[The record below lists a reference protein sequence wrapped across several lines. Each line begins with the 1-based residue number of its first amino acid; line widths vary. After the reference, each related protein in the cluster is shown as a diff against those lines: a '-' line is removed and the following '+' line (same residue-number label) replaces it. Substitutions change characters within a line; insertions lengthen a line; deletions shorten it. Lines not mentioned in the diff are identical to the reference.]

1 MLFRQYAFESPLSPT
16 EFLLRL
22 RAMVTERIA
31 MLASK
36 RGHIYGKV
44 GDGGFDLRPPSS
56 TRGNVIWVIGR
67 IDAEAR
73 NASGTLRIVPEPI
86 GSASFVMIVAA
97 AIGLQF
103 LPAAVWLRVALPT
116 FAVVTTVA
124 GIWLGRREWRTI
136 VDRLRSELGVTLE
149 HM

>member
-44 GDGGFDLRPPSS
+44 GDGGFDLRTPST
-56 TRGNVIWVIGR
+56 TRGNVIWGVGP
-67 IDAEAR
+67 IDPEAR
-73 NASGTLRIVPEPI
+73 NASGTLREVPEPTPHPPLLI
-86 GSASFVMIVAA
+86 VVAA
-97 AIGLQF
+97 AIG
-103 LPAAVWLRVALPT
+103 P
-116 FAVVTTVA
+116 
-124 GIWLGRREWRTI
+124 
-136 VDRLRSELGVTLE
+136 
-149 HM
+149 H